1 MSDPDDG
8 DRDVPPS
15 DEEIDDTP
23 VVTCSRCDH
32 EWRLGYELDELRVG
46 NRALEQFALDHKR
59 HTGHYPDGVVPWVAD
74 CRQCPDGEAFLSKR
88 PARRWAKTH
97 ARHARHDV
105 ELRHSDEET
114 AVVEPDVQSE

>member
-8 DRDVPPS
+8 DVPRS
-15 DEEIDDTP
+15 DEEVDDTP

-32 EWRLGYELDELRVG
+32 EWCLGYELDELRVG
-46 NRALEQFALDHKR
+46 NRALEQFALDHMR
-59 HTGHYPDGVVPWVAD
+59 HTGHYPDDVTPWVAD
-74 CRQCPDGEAFLSKR
+74 CRRCPDGEAFLSER

-105 ELRHSDEET
+105 ELRHPEEET
-114 AVVEPDVQSE
+114 AVVEADAQST